1 MPGNKYLL
9 TLTAFKPLHHVTT
22 IQACECCCQQKAL
35 TFKKTP
41 MNTDEKFISLH
52 KQAKPLILPN
62 AWDAASARIIEDLG
76 APAIATT
83 SAGVAWAL
91 GYPDGYKMN
100 AKLNAQVAQHITRI
114 VKVPLS
120 VDFENGYSDDPAVVA
135 ENIKLLLDAGVA
147 GINIEDGHDSPEL
160 LAAKIEAIRRVATK
174 YGSKL
179 YINAR
184 TDVYL
189 ASLVPD
195 AQRATETIKREKLY
209 AAAGASGL
217 FVPVITNGEEIS
229 QIADNT
235 SLPLNVMA
243 MPGLPKADRLADLG
257 VKRLS
262 AGTGVSQIVWQTAA
276 RVAKAFLT
284 SGDSAV
290 FSEDAMPIGK
300 LQGLFSK

>member
-1 MPGNKYLL
+1 
-9 TLTAFKPLHHVTT
+9 
-22 IQACECCCQQKAL
+22 
-35 TFKKTP
+35 

-83 SAGVAWAL
+83 SASVAWSL

-100 AKLNAQVAQHITRI
+100 AILNAQVARNIARVI
-114 VKVPLS
+114 SVPLS
-120 VDFENGYSDDPAVVA
+120 VDFENGYSDDPLTVA
-135 ENIKLLLDAGVA
+135 ENVKMLLDIGVA
-147 GINIEDGHDSPEL
+147 GINIEDGKDNPEL
-160 LAAKIEAIRRVATK
+160 LARKIEAIRNTAEHH
-174 YGSKL
+174 GSKL

-189 ASLVPD
+189 ASLVSTVE
-195 AQRATETIKREKLY
+195 RVVETIKRGKQY

-217 FVPVITNGEEIS
+217 FVPVITNGEEIGH
-229 QIADNT
+229 IADNT
-235 SLPLNVMA
+235 TLPLNVMA

-262 AGTGVSQIVWQTAA
+262 AGTGISQLAWQAAA
-276 RVAKAFLT
+276 RAAKAFLED
-284 SGDSAV
+284 GDSV
-290 FSEDAMPIGK
+290 IFSESAMPIGK
-300 LQGLFSK
+300 LQGLFSIDK